1 MVIKGDMILTEEAK
15 VAGDFLAEV
24 CTNWEAEFQ
33 KATVIGVRILSL
45 SIGIVFEEGEEHWK
59 R

>member
-1 MVIKGDMILTEEAK
+1 MILTEEAK